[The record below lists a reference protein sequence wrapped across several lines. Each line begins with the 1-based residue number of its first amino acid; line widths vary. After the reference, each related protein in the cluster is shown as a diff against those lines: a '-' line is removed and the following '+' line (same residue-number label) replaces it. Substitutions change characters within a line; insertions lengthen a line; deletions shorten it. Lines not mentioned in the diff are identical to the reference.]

1 MGEIYY
7 GIEVA
12 NVLVTSEN
20 CNNITGDRITGS
32 VSYNPDTNTLTLD
45 NATIDGGIWFGYGDS
60 RLENITITLIGE
72 NFATTIWTTSGTK
85 TINGTGS
92 LTTRTLECYN
102 EQNTIIED
110 CTIIV
115 GSSGYK
121 NFCGKEGKLTIKNA
135 NVSVQAGGFAIGW
148 FDDIELIDCEIIEPT
163 NAQIIDIEVEDTFGE
178 RYRGKFICNE
188 NGNIAKKIVIK
199 KK

>member
-20 CNNITGDRITGS
+20 CNNITGYRIKGS
-32 VSYNPDTNTLTLD
+32 VSYNPATNTLTLD

-85 TINGTGS
+85 TINGSGS
-92 LTTRTLECYN
+92 LTTRRLDCYN

-115 GSSGYK
+115 GRNGYK

-135 NVSVQAGGFAIGW
+135 NVSAEGSVAIGW
-148 FDDIELIDCEIIEPT
+148 FDDIELIDCEIVEPT
-163 NAQIIDIEVEDTFGE
+163 IPQIIDREVEYPFGV

-188 NGNIAKKIVIK
+188 NGNIAKKVVIK